1 MTIGLLSMFCSLPPQ
16 HIDSGSILDLE
27 RVITE
32 YAWMELKRDL
42 KWYDCVKRADFTFDV
57 SWNFFEFDHKTTKF
71 HLRSGNIEG
80 GYREKKQV
88 ELFRTDFANNT
99 NKDQV
104 YKLRTQRQTKAAT
117 AVAIQKGFT
126 LKGNTNFKLKIPA
139 EIGHFGVSASAD
151 GYLRVCRPRGETFED
166 TFTWQVDSDVTVEPN
181 HVTNAKL
188 LVTEDELVADFE
200 VRTLMRM
207 PTGEA
212 PIVVKRKSNKEIYA
226 VMMISDLRDV
236 FSDIDCKIINISK
249 HEKLDHDGKRPQ
261 SMYAIEFITHG
272 ILESVRWRNQ
282 KICLQSYPISNTPFT
297 ENRTDTKPGDSRT
310 PEDHSSHYSNYSS
323 SVLSKVLEHAIA
335 DSAEE
340 LRAES
345 EKGARAKKDLRFNV
359 IPTVISEPEDDTYA
373 SSEKVLSTLIRES
386 MNLTGSPTR
395 SPQTQPQIKRQAH
408 ATSFIHEL
416 VEEPIRPI
424 VITPKEASRPL
435 ESHEQTHDLSS
446 YKSRDASVHTT
457 KDISFQEQSNIS
469 QQYSLHEQQYKTQVE
484 HYYLR
489 SGAGEP
495 AMTYKPVSRD
505 ITQIVEEPEREQ
517 AASMSKQSSVQSD
530 VHSEET
536 LDDATESLDSG
547 DSRRVSKVTS
557 V

>member
-1 MTIGLLSMFCSLPPQ
+1 MTIGLLGMLCSLPSQPLEP
-16 HIDSGSILDLE
+16 GSIIDLE
-27 RVITE
+27 KVITE
-32 YAWMELKRDL
+32 YAWRELKRDL
-42 KWYDCVKRADFTFDV
+42 KWYDCVKRIDFTFDV
-57 SWNFFEFDHKTTKF
+57 SWNFFEFDHKTTRF
-71 HLRSGNIEG
+71 QLRSGSSDG

-88 ELFRTDFANNT
+88 ELFRTDFTNNT

-126 LKGNTNFKLKIPA
+126 LKGNCNFKLKIPT

-181 HVTNAKL
+181 HVTNARL

-212 PIVVKRKSNKEIYA
+212 PIIVKRKNNKEIYA

-236 FSDIDCKIINISK
+236 FADIDCKIINIGKTDKQES
-249 HEKLDHDGKRPQ
+249 DSKRPQ
-261 SMYAIEFITHG
+261 SRYAIEFITHG

-282 KICLQSYPISNTPFT
+282 KICLQSYPIRDFHVGKT
-297 ENRTDTKPGDSRT
+297 EGITTIIDDQSPPGHIY
-310 PEDHSSHYSNYSS
+310 PS

-335 DSAEE
+335 DGADE
-340 LRAES
+340 LRAEKDD
-345 EKGARAKKDLRFNV
+345 EKGARAKKDLRFNIV
-359 IPTVISEPEDDTYA
+359 PTVISEPEET
-373 SSEKVLSTLIRES
+373 SEAPENVLSTLIRES
-386 MNLTGSPTR
+386 MSLTGSPSR
-395 SPQTQPQIKRQAH
+395 SVSRQPQIQRQAH
-408 ATSFIHEL
+408 ARIPEL
-416 VEEPIRPI
+416 SEEPITRPI
-424 VITPKEASRPL
+424 I
-435 ESHEQTHDLSS
+435 LSQ
-446 YKSRDASVHTT
+446 RDAPNLQELQTQEQSELKSCDTVVYKTRDT
-457 KDISFQEQSNIS
+457 GFQEQSNIS
-469 QQYSLHEQQYKTQVE
+469 QQYSLQEHQYKSQVE
-484 HYYLR
+484 NFYLR
-489 SGAGEP
+489 SGTGEQAIP
-495 AMTYKPVSRD
+495 YRPMSRD
-505 ITQIVEEPEREQ
+505 ITKIAEEPEREQ

-530 VHSEET
+530 VQSEGT